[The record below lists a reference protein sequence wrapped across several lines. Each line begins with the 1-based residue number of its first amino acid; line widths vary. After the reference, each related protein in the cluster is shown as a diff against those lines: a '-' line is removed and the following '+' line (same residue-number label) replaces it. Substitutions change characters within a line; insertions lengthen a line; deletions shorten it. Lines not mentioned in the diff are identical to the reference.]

1 MMVYEQVNGRIPYE
15 MVQLQCSI
23 LMNEVKEK
31 VSMLRSYGMG
41 DPEIEAVLHDEVV
54 LPSITISK
62 DYRIVVNGKDR
73 VEVKME
79 PLIKAVYLLFLNHPE
94 GILFKFLPDYREELT
109 GFYAKLRPWGLTDR
123 AMRSI
128 EDVTNP
134 LLNSINEKCA
144 RIRKTILDILDEHVA
159 EQYYIQGAR
168 GEAKK
173 ITLPRDLVVW
183 ESM

>member
-1 MMVYEQVNGRIPYE
+1 MVYEQVNGRIPYE

-144 RIRKTILDILDEHVA
+144 RIVSIR
-159 EQYYIQGAR
+159 
-168 GEAKK
+168 
-173 ITLPRDLVVW
+173 
-183 ESM
+183 